1 MADDHSDP
9 PSLYDTDVLAWS
21 EQQAAALR
29 DRRFGGNVLDWDNIA
44 EEIEDVGKNVYRACQ
59 SQVDNILT
67 HLIKIEFIGPEET
80 IPHWEGEV
88 VGFRAELQRDLTRT
102 IENRLK
108 PELDGQLAL
117 AIKRLVK
124 ARRLPSN
131 SAVEVKGRGYTWEQI
146 TDEDWYPEPRLSDPP
161 LP

>member
-9 PSLYDTDVLAWS
+9 PSLYDVDVLAWS

-59 SQVDNILT
+59 SQIDNILT

-80 IPHWEGEV
+80 VLHWKGELI
-88 VGFRAELQRDLTRT
+88 GFRTELQRDLTRT
-102 IENRLK
+102 IDNRLR
-108 PELDGQLAL
+108 PEVGDELEYV
-117 AIKRLVK
+117 IKRLLTSGQLD
-124 ARRLPSN
+124 RRLAS
-131 SAVEVKGRGYTWEQI
+131 EIRLRGYTWEQI
-146 TDEDWYPEPRLSDPP
+146 TDEDWYPEPRLSDAPP
-161 LP
+161 P